1 MSNISAA
8 ELLARAVRPW
18 GRIDLPVRSFLA
30 VAPVLGLMAMMMSV
44 SHLAPILVA
53 WLYDDGMIPVF
64 AFSMV
69 LNFGVGCVIW
79 LITRRYR
86 TELQP
91 RDGFLLVSLAW
102 AGGAAFAAVPLL
114 GGIGGLSFTDAYFE
128 TTSGLTTTGATV
140 LTNLD
145 TLPQSLNL
153 WRHLLHWFGGMGIIV
168 LAVAVLPL
176 LGVGGMQ
183 VYKAETPGPM
193 KDSKLTPRIRE
204 TAANLWMV
212 YAGITA
218 ACIVS
223 LWIAGMSWFDA
234 VCHAFAAMAL
244 GGFSTH
250 DASVGFFDSAAIE
263 AVLTFFMMVAAV
275 NFATHFLVWRARSPL
290 PYLRDPEA
298 KAVWAV
304 LIASSLGVAAY
315 LYYAGTYPSFWTALR
330 HASFNLVS
338 IATDCG
344 FASVDFDKWPVFA
357 PMWMLFLSCIVCSS
371 GSTGG
376 GIKMIRT
383 LILLKQAY
391 REMQFLR
398 HPSAVNPL
406 KIGGAVV
413 ANKVVFS
420 VLGFIV
426 VYFMSVAILSFLLMA
441 SGLDVVSS
449 FSAILAC
456 INNMGPGL
464 NQVGPASN
472 YQALT
477 DFQTWVCTSAM
488 LLGRL
493 ELFTLLILFTP
504 AFWRS

>member
-1 MSNISAA
+1 
-8 ELLARAVRPW
+8 
-18 GRIDLPVRSFLA
+18 
-30 VAPVLGLMAMMMSV
+30 MMMSA
-44 SHLAPILVA
+44 SHLAPIFVA
-53 WLYDDGMIPVF
+53 WLYDDGMLAVF
-64 AFSMV
+64 SFSMV
-69 LNFGVGCVIW
+69 FNFAAGYMFW
-79 LITRRYR
+79 LATRRFK
-86 TELQP
+86 TELRP
-91 RDGFLLVSLAW
+91 YDGFLLVVLAW
-102 AGGAAFAAVPLL
+102 SGGAGFATVPLL

-128 TTSGLTTTGATV
+128 TMSGLTTTGATV

-153 WRHLLHWFGGMGIIV
+153 WRHLLNWLGGMGIIV
-168 LAVAVLPL
+168 LAIAILPL

-193 KDSKLTPRIRE
+193 KDAKLTPRIRE
-204 TAANLWMV
+204 TAANLWMI

-223 LWIAGMSWFDA
+223 LRIAGMSWFDA
-234 VCHAFAAMAL
+234 VNHAFSALAL

-250 DASVGFFDSAAIE
+250 DASVGYFDSVAIE

-275 NFATHFLVWRARSPL
+275 NFASHFLAWRARSPFV
-290 PYLRDPEA
+290 YLRDPEA
-298 KAVWAV
+298 RAVWSV
-304 LIASSLGVAAY
+304 LIASSFGIAAY

-344 FASVDFDKWPVFA
+344 FASVDFDKWPAFA
-357 PMWMLFLSCIVCSS
+357 PIWMLFLSCVVCSS

-376 GIKMIRT
+376 GIKMVRS
-383 LILLKQAY
+383 LILIKQAH
-391 REMQFLR
+391 REILLLR
-398 HPSAVNPL
+398 HSSAVKPM
-406 KIGGAVV
+406 KIAGEVI
-413 ANKVVFS
+413 ANRVVFS
-420 VLGFIV
+420 VLAFIV
-426 VYFMSVAILSFLLMA
+426 VYFMSVATSTFLLMA
-441 SGLDVVSS
+441 SGLDFVSS
-449 FSAILAC
+449 FSATLAW

-472 YQALT
+472 YQVLT
-477 DFQTWVCTSAM
+477 DFQTWVGTFAM